1 MPSHLENPNIGPTDP
16 FNCVRVQDNFFQ
28 NSFPKVSSVY
38 PIIGS
43 GGTSNFT
50 GSQRV
55 VAERGHRENPLF
67 KRRLLQPPFSC
78 TQKGW
83 TYASGDRSKL
93 SEQVHFKRAFPDGKS
108 QLPKNVAFE
117 RRFYDKY
124 RFKGRLPVS
133 SRPPV
138 IPKVSSV
145 YLGGHLLPVQSPPIR
160 PVFSPQNFYKTNEAN
175 RSIPEEKVNTSP
187 YLPGRLPSLSCY
199 KGGSCEKHPSVNNS
213 PSVPRI
219 YNKLQKVIPDSLSGY
234 HLSGFQNRLNVYDAV
249 TPSRK
254 DQQNP
259 RLCSPS
265 TSSSKD
271 HSTKPSKLNWF
282 TRGLSA
288 SHLASTTPF
297 PPPAMRPHMGP
308 TNEPRVLRRPN
319 YSVNKC
325 QRRTRLVVGKHPQY
339 KRQPCTPASSRYVNH
354 DRRLHERLGCGSSL
368 PRDQWQ
374 MVTTGV
380 SPTHQLPGAESSLPG
395 LKNFSQ
401 RQVSRNRISANRQ
414 HNRHRLY
421 QQQRGYT
428 FPPTPDPC
436 PGIVGLVPGKRHL
449 CDSFSHPRKRQR
461 LCRQGV
467 ERIQGH
473 ERVEVRPIH
482 HPTLSISLSDRP
494 VRESPNKPTEGLHQ
508 LETRPR
514 SHPHRRLHDNLGSS
528 ARLRLSS
535 IQLDIQNSG
544 EGNDRT
550 NRDNS
555 SRPNLAN
562 PALVAG
568 SVEAS
573 NISASTTAKQSNPPN
588 RPVRSEQSSPDVSSP
603 SLGRVSHLYQRFQA
617 EGIPTNVADLLIA
630 ATRTSTHKTYE
641 SSWNRWCRWCSGRQI
656 DPLSSSINDILT
668 FLTEVFNE
676 GLAYRSINVLRS
688 AISST
693 HPKIDGYSVGQHPY
707 VTRLLRGVLNKRPP
721 KPRYSHTWNVDI
733 MVKYIISLGK
743 NSSLSLKVLS
753 MKLVTLFALTCPE
766 RISTLA
772 NLDLRHCYVH
782 PEGVSFQLTIPRKTG
797 SADKPAEAFFARF
810 NQDKKLCPVECF
822 RHYLKLTR
830 NIRPVIPSSL
840 PDKLFISFKRPFKP
854 VTTTTL
860 GRWLRTFMSAAGI
873 DCQIFKAHS
882 VRGAST
888 TAAAKAFVPLSTIMS
903 MADWSSSSTFR
914 TFYYKPLYNSDFAI
928 GVLSSK

>member
-1 MPSHLENPNIGPTDP
+1 MCLATWRTLTSDPQILSIVSGYKITFFKTPFQKFPRFTQSSGQEALLISQEVNELLQKGAIERTPFSRDGFYSHLFLVPKKDGPMRPVIDLSYLNKFILNEHFQMENLSCLKTLRLKGDFMTNIDLKDAYLSVPVHQSSQKFLRFIWEDTCYQFKALP
-16 FNCVRVQDNFFQ
+16 FGLCSAPRIFTKLMKPIAAFLRRKSIRVLIYLDDFLLLAA
-28 NSFPKVSSVY
+28 
-38 PIIGS
+38 
-43 GGTSNFT
+43 T
-50 GSQRV
+50 
-55 VAERGHRENPLF
+55 REEAVKNTHLLIT
-67 KRRLLQPPFSC
+67 LLQ
-78 TQKGW
+78 
-83 TYASGDRSKL
+83 
-93 SEQVHFKRAFPDGKS
+93 
-108 QLPKNVAFE
+108 
-117 RRFYDKY
+117 
-124 RFKGRLPVS
+124 
-133 SRPPV
+133 
-138 IPKVSSV
+138 
-145 YLGGHLLPVQSPPIR
+145 
-160 PVFSPQNFYKTNEAN
+160 
-175 RSIPEEKVNTSP
+175 
-187 YLPGRLPSLSCY
+187 
-199 KGGSCEKHPSVNNS
+199 
-213 PSVPRI
+213 
-219 YNKLQKVIPDSLSGY
+219 
-234 HLSGFQNRLNVYDAV
+234 SGFQNRLNVYDAV

-308 TNEPRVLRRPN
+308 TNEPRVLLRPN

-339 KRQPCTPASSRYVNH
+339 KRQPCTPTSSRYVNH

-482 HPTLSISLSDRP
+482 HPTLSITLSDRP

-573 NISASTTAKQSNPPN
+573 NISASATAKQSNPPN

-603 SLGRVSHLYQRFQA
+603 PLGRVSHLYQRFQA

-641 SSWNRWCRWCSGRQI
+641 SSWNRWCRWCSGWQI
-656 DPLSSSINDILT
+656 DPLSSSINDILI

-676 GLAYRSINVLRS
+676 GLAYRSINGLRS

-733 MVKYIISLGK
+733 MTKYIISLGK
-743 NSSLSLKVLS
+743 NSSLTLKVLS

-772 NLDLRHCYVH
+772 NLDLRHCYVL

-797 SADKPAEAFFARF
+797 SVDKPAEAFFARF

-882 VRGAST
+882 VRSAST